1 MDDRRNWDFNS
12 HLGVCPLNPLEIN
25 RETKMIPLWN
35 MEEGRTIYG
44 DMQIPPLYLITEQCL
59 PGTGGEVKA
68 CSTSC

>member
-1 MDDRRNWDFNS
+1 
-12 HLGVCPLNPLEIN
+12 
-25 RETKMIPLWN
+25 MIPLWN